1 MKTSKLKIWY
11 LIASICVA
19 VFVSY
24 KYAISK
30 TLDLKQ
36 EYSQLEIQS
45 ELYKDMPTQLAI
57 LKKRE
62 KYYDSLLTKFQI
74 NKGSIQHNL
83 LKTLNRISEEKNVQL
98 TSFVAPHVVQEK
110 GLLAK
115 TYQFTLEGNYNN
127 ILELVHHLEQN
138 TKFGEILNL
147 QFEKKKLRKTR
158 KVYLKAKVYLKSF
171 G

>member
-1 MKTSKLKIWY
+1 MKKSKLKILY
-11 LIASICVA
+11 LMASICLA
-19 VFVSY
+19 IIVSY

-45 ELYKDMPTQLAI
+45 ELYKDMPTQLTM

-83 LKTLNRISEEKNVQL
+83 LKTLNKVSQEKNVQL
-98 TSFVAPHVVQEK
+98 TSFVAPHVVEEK

-115 TYQFTLEGNYNN
+115 TYQFTLEGNYSN
-127 ILELVHHLEQN
+127 ILELIHHLEQN
-138 TKFGEILNL
+138 TKFGEVLNL
-147 QFEKKKLRKTR
+147 QFEKKKRRKSR
-158 KVYLKAKVYLKSF
+158 KIYLQAKVLLKSF